1 MLDIECFSFLNRALE
16 SDTAPIL
23 VVATNRGIT
32 RIRGNFLEL
41 VLDGP
46 MLSYIS
52 SKKAILNIYIIF
64 ACSYS
69 AGTNY
74 RAPHGIPVD
83 LLDRLL
89 IVNTQPY
96 SESELKKILELR
108 FDEEDVSVSADAADL
123 LTKIAEE
130 TSLRYAMHL
139 VSAAALAAQ
148 RRKSQAVEIDDISKA
163 YGLFLDV
170 KRSVQYLQEYHQE
183 YMYNEVVEDD
193 RLEQNVDG
201 MQA

>member
-41 VLDGP
+41 VLHEP
-46 MLSYIS
+46 VLSYII
-52 SKKAILNIYIIF
+52 SKMAILNIYIIF